1 MKVNNGN
8 LIKTKNDEVFPSTV
22 VSMFNALRNKYGYT
36 IRISMILQII
46 KEVFLGNIIDDFL
59 LIDTRTVN
67 NCVIESYLI
76 DRYID
81 WGKGK
86 EVNFSEIYTEL
97 CKAYPFSG
105 KEKLLL
111 EEINIEEKLWAFFLA
126 LSRSEL

>member
-1 MKVNNGN
+1 MKVNSGN
-8 LIKTKNDEVFPSTV
+8 LIKTKNDNVFPSTV
-22 VSMFNALRNKYGYT
+22 VNIFNILRNKYGYT

-46 KEVFLGNIIDDFL
+46 KEVFLGNMLDDFL

-67 NCVIESYLI
+67 NYVIESYLI

-86 EVNFSEIYTEL
+86 EVNFSEIYIEL
-97 CKAYPFSG
+97 CKAYPFSE
-105 KEKLLL
+105 KEKLLF